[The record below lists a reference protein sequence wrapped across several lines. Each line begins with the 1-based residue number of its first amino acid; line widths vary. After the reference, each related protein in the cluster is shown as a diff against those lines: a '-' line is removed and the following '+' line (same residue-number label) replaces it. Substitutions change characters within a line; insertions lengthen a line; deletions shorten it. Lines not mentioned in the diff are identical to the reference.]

1 MKQKKIAILGDSL
14 TFGYLPMGRGQMAQA
29 DNWPVKLKDLLQEH
43 YQDYEITLVINA
55 WPGRT
60 IVPPRIDFGF
70 PQDNGQ
76 AQVPKLLQQA
86 GPFDLFIVFLGTND
100 FFGED
105 AYQKMTGEKD
115 NDISKTIVDNLSQL
129 LKQMA
134 SLVVNS
140 EGHKKYQEL
149 IICPPKVITKTDGEL
164 LTDLPAIFEAHFA
177 NAGVGVVNLQQT
189 ANPQPED
196 YQNYDG
202 IHYTV
207 QETRAVAQAIF
218 NKIVADNLLAIN

>member
-14 TFGYLPMGRGQMAQA
+14 TFGYLPMGRGQMAQR
-29 DNWPVKLKDLLQEH
+29 DNWPAKLKNFLQKY

-76 AQVPKLLQQA
+76 AQVTKLYQQA
-86 GPFDLFIVFLGTND
+86 GNFDLFIVFLGTND

-105 AYQKMTGEKD
+105 AYQKMTGEK
-115 NDISKTIVDNLSQL
+115 NIDIIKTIVDNLSKL

-134 SLVVNS
+134 SLVGSS
-140 EGHKKYQEL
+140 EGSQKYQEL
-149 IICPPKVITKTDGEL
+149 IICPPKVVTKTEGEL
-164 LTDLPAIFEAHFA
+164 LTNFPAIFEEHFA
-177 NAGVGVVNLQQT
+177 NEQVGVVNLQLT
-189 ANPQPED
+189 ANPHQED

-202 IHYTV
+202 IHYTE
-207 QETRAVAQAIF
+207 QETSAVAQAIF
-218 NKIVADNLLAIN
+218 NKIVADNLLQIN